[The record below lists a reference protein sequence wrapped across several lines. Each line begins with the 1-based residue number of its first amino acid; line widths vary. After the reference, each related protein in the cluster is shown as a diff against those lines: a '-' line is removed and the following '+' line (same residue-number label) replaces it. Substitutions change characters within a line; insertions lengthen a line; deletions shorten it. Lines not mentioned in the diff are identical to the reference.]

1 MVKHISCGCKCIF
14 NNTTWN
20 WNQNWN
26 NDTCQCECKKYH
38 ACKKD
43 YSCNPGTFFFGGGG
57 GGGGNSRYLKSIVD
71 DWVIVCNKMTNDADS
86 ISTNMTYTIPVNVT
100 NTVSINSN
108 YKEVAWKK

>member
-1 MVKHISCGCKCIF
+1 MVANAYSIIQHEIEIKTGIMIHVSVSVRSI
-14 NNTTWN
+14 THV
-20 WNQNWN
+20 
-26 NDTCQCECKKYH
+26 KKIIVVILGH
-38 ACKKD
+38 
-43 YSCNPGTFFFGGGG
+43 FFFGGGE
-57 GGGGNSRYLKSIVD
+57 GGNSRYLKSIVD